1 MRGLSYWFK
10 NLIQVTQ
17 IQDTVAIPILNR
29 CAKSCSSNP
38 NRNLI
43 NTRNSSSMGC
53 NARVLGLNVWVEVL
67 LISLHIG
74 VGDIV
79 GVPGIYIDT

>member
-1 MRGLSYWFK
+1 MRGLSYRFK

-38 NRNLI
+38 NCNLI
-43 NTRNSSSMGC
+43 KTRNSSSMGY
-53 NARVLGLNVWVEVL
+53 NACVLGLNVWVEVL
-67 LISLHIG
+67 LISH
-74 VGDIV
+74 
-79 GVPGIYIDT
+79 